1 MALTRTNEEVA
12 EDAQQRQILAQQQM
26 QAASQEAATLRQ
38 LADIQPL
45 APQQPTRLPIDWQ
58 HGADRAAARAA
69 NLEQMQLQHQQRLAE
84 IAAREQADRES
95 LAYKMQMQAKYA
107 PKRTGGGGGAG
118 YLSKLQKEYMDT
130 FINMPAEPTQAQRTA
145 NKLSALEASIKRSGA
160 SGRQFLEDFHA
171 GSARGYVPSGVGTKA
186 DVADKAAKDKRE
198 KEQKEEEERRRKR
211 DLENRNR
218 ARRSI
223 LTQQAQYGAD
233 LMKMKTMFPEE
244 YAKAMRAR
252 EELNSM
258 ADDSNAPA
266 AAPAAPAT
274 APAAPAR
281 TAPSQ
286 SATAPAGNKPSPDAQ
301 WSDKAGMWFRKS
313 GGKFQT
319 WNGTSWSDVGG

>member
-118 YLSKLQKEYMDT
+118 YLSKLQKDYLDT
-130 FINMPAEPTQAQRTA
+130 LTMQPTDPDQVGRLQA
-145 NKLSALEASIKRSGA
+145 KLGALEGAIERSGRA
-160 SGRQFLEDFHA
+160 GKQFLDDVRTRRPEFYSVSPA
-171 GSARGYVPSGVGTKA
+171 GTKA
-186 DVADKAAKDKRE
+186 GIAERASTGKRE
-198 KEQKEEEERRRKR
+198 GQEGEAQERQRRR
-211 DLENRNR
+211 DLENQSR

-244 YAKAMRAR
+244 YAKAMSAR
-252 EELNSM
+252 RELDSM
-258 ADDSNAPA
+258 AGGANPPA
-266 AAPAAPAT
+266 AAPT

-281 TAPSQ
+281 TAFPQ

>member
-118 YLSKLQKEYMDT
+118 YLSKLQKDYLDT
-130 FINMPAEPTQAQRTA
+130 LTMQPTDPDQVGRLQA
-145 NKLSALEASIKRSGA
+145 KLGALEGAIERSGRA
-160 SGRQFLEDFHA
+160 GKQFLDDVRMRRPEFYSVSPA
-171 GSARGYVPSGVGTKA
+171 GTKA
-186 DVADKAAKDKRE
+186 GINASLAEKKARE
-198 KEQKEEEERRRKR
+198 AAER
-211 DLENRNR
+211 D
-218 ARRSI
+218 ARREPDQSTRQTQNRIEALKALVNAGRDSI
-223 LTQQAQYGAD
+223 DPNVKKQAQEAAAA
-233 LMKMKTMFPEE
+233 L
-244 YAKAMRAR
+244 R
-252 EELNSM
+252 EIGIPTTTPTT
-258 ADDSNAPA
+258 APA
-266 AAPAAPAT
+266 PAAPAAPNSSQ
-274 APAAPAR
+274 AAQLPPVTETKTINGKKYEKR
-281 TAPSQ
+281 GGSWY
-286 SATAPAGNKPSPDAQ
+286 SAD
-301 WSDKAGMWFRKS
+301 
-313 GGKFQT
+313 
-319 WNGTSWSDVGG
+319 

>member
-58 HGADRAAARAA
+58 HGADRAAVRAA

-84 IAAREQADRES
+84 IAAREQGERES
-95 LAYKMQMQAKYA
+95 LAYKMQLQAKYA

-145 NKLSALEASIKRSGA
+145 NKLAALEASIKRSGA

-171 GSARGYVPSGVGTKA
+171 GSPRGYVPSGVGTKA
-186 DVADKAAKDKRE
+186 QLGERSQEAKAKSALE
-198 KEQKEEEERRRKR
+198 LASARKGQEPDQSTRQTQNRIEALKALVNAGR
-211 DLENRNR
+211 DSVDPNVKK
-218 ARRSI
+218 
-223 LTQQAQYGAD
+223 QAQEAAAA
-233 LMKMKTMFPEE
+233 L
-244 YAKAMRAR
+244 R
-252 EELNSM
+252 EIGIPTTTPTT
-258 ADDSNAPA
+258 APA
-266 AAPAAPAT
+266 PAAPAAPNSSQ
-274 APAAPAR
+274 AAQLPPVTETKTINGKKYEKR
-281 TAPSQ
+281 GGSWY
-286 SATAPAGNKPSPDAQ
+286 SAD
-301 WSDKAGMWFRKS
+301 
-313 GGKFQT
+313 
-319 WNGTSWSDVGG
+319 

>member
-84 IAAREQADRES
+84 IAAQEQADRES

-186 DVADKAAKDKRE
+186 QLSERSEETKAKTALEVAAARKGQEQTGVRDSDRIRALSAVVRAADKDFSQEA
-198 KEQKEEEERRRKR
+198 RKR
-211 DLENRNR
+211 
-218 ARRSI
+218 
-223 LTQQAQYGAD
+223 AQ
-233 LMKMKTMFPEE
+233 E
-244 YAKAMRAR
+244 
-252 EELNSM
+252 
-258 ADDSNAPA
+258 A
-266 AAPAAPAT
+266 AAELQRIGVTTAAPAT

-286 SATAPAGNKPSPDAQ
+286 TVQLPPVTETKTINGKKYEKRGGSWYSAD
-301 WSDKAGMWFRKS
+301 
-313 GGKFQT
+313 
-319 WNGTSWSDVGG
+319 